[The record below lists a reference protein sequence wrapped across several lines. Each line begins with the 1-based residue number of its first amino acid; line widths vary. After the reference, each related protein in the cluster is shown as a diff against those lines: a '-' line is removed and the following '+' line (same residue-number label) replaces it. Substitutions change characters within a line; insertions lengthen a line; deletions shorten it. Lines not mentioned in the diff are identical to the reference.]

1 MNLYID
7 SPDIM
12 GIAAAFLTQ
21 VGARHLVFNFTS
33 AQQKLI
39 SHPISQGLIMFG
51 MFYLSTRRLSL
62 SIILLILYY
71 MLIGILINENHP
83 LNIIP
88 RTWLISEGFLDAK
101 DKSPIE
107 VYHQNLERFVKA
119 Y

>member
-1 MNLYID
+1 MNVYID
-7 SPDIM
+7 TPDIM

-21 VGARHLVFNFTS
+21 VGARHLIFDFTS

-39 SHPISQGLIMFG
+39 SHPISQALIMFG

-62 SIILLILYY
+62 SIILLVLYY
-71 MLIGILINENHP
+71 ILIGILINEKHP

-88 RTWLISEGFLDAK
+88 RKWLISEGFLDAR
-101 DKSPIE
+101 DKSPID
-107 VYHQNLERFVKA
+107 VYHQNLERFIKA